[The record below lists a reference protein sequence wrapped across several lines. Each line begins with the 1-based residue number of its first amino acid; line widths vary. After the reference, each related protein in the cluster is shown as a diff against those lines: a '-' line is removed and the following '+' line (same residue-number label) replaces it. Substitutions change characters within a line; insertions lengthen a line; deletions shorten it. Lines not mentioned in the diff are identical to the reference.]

1 MYDKRSPFAVTSKL
15 GRRDSLSDSAQARLR
30 AAIIDCELPP
40 GAVVSEA
47 ELSTRF
53 GFGLAAVRA
62 ALSKLTEAGWI
73 APDGRRGSKVLA
85 MSAAHLADLATSRH
99 LLEPALLHHAP
110 PTSLGEEL
118 RLRAAVYQSENLH
131 SPAQAR
137 PGLLHQERT
146 LLMLVAQSVAAPRL
160 RGWLID
166 TWDLCLRADRNLD
179 REFGIGRGPLPLA
192 DLACALADA
201 DAPGAAVVLTQMRHE
216 FELRTV
222 RALSRSAAPLS
233 HALGMQKPSRR
244 ENASSATPRPSPS
257 HRPRSAKGD
266 PA

>member
-1 MYDKRSPFAVTSKL
+1 MYDKQSPFAVTSKP
-15 GRRDSLSDSAQARLR
+15 GRRDSLSDSAHVRLR

-53 GFGLAAVRA
+53 AFGLAAVRA

-73 APDGRRGSKVLA
+73 APDGRRGSTVLA
-85 MSAAHLADLATSRH
+85 MSAAHFADLAISRH

-166 TWDLCLRADRNLD
+166 TWDLCLRADRYLD

-216 FELRTV
+216 FELRTA

-233 HALGMQKPSRR
+233 HALSTQKPSRR